1 MVVKRLQRE
10 TFVQPIGV
18 VRANA
23 GAGLVGNAVSNF
35 ADQMAQE
42 AFRKAA
48 IKAQEVGTE
57 AAASLS
63 SQSIATL
70 DPVTNKPVKYTAP
83 SGYGEVAASAYQNMI
98 KSRFEDSVKSELA
111 RKGAEFAASSA
122 SAADYKNK
130 MSSYV
135 ESMYEADG
143 EATPYSRY
151 IMEYG
156 KEYVGS
162 TYSTLAKRE
171 AEALRKKLIQSQK
184 ISLFEGESHVN
195 TLISAG
201 ADRNIIAEEIQK
213 LYIKAENLLEVE
225 GITFSEYTRRVES
238 LRGLNSLSANTAL
251 TNIFESLSDSDR
263 ELFKM
268 GLSQPSIMADL
279 SEKLGIPSL
288 VQISIS
294 AKVGASPETLIRGFE
309 AFAGF
314 REDYVESETS
324 ELTAGLAPSVVPS
337 MTSEGVNAL
346 VKDIQDPDVRNA
358 VREELMISWITKNL
372 DSAAVSAKDIDAI
385 TSIIRSEGV
394 ISYKDIEDLI
404 GGEQG
409 KRIANELKVMNPD
422 DRDALATNLEDRAA
436 ATRRLESL
444 ATSDAEQSLRRQI
457 GFLENGMDLDSDY
470 DNILNAIKSD
480 ELIDEALKER
490 LVGNLNALY
499 ADVAMRRSTDISLSI
514 EELETVR
521 DMLANPSDKGI
532 SELSENSRE
541 AYELLSKAYELEV
554 TATDRFV
561 SNRITAIQNQNTRA
575 SNELRLSV
583 IETSLDQVSAEDLEW
598 YQESTLGDTV
608 LIASEM
614 MSNPVVSSSL
624 RRGVVLPK
632 VKDAMEAAL
641 NSLDEKQLTT
651 ALQIFDQY
659 SNTTKTVNSTGELP
673 LDIMRQSLSPSAYAS
688 YRAMVYAAA
697 EQGIEPMAIALQL
710 RNYDGNIDADIKAD
724 LEIPKSAD
732 LNRVFE
738 GINISPGYR
747 QDILSML
754 RVRKALG
761 ASITEDTVT
770 SVIDGY
776 TQKMRKDSR
785 VISPR
790 VGDKSFYSRK
800 QYFSQGEIIRNREQ
814 MLDLM
819 DESGLYNH
827 LLTGGTVI
835 DQYSQVLNLMAG
847 GELAQ
852 GARAMFEALGAGDEL
867 RNRERVSD
875 DVRTRQKKRIMRAE
889 IAYRPIIQSFN
900 AGEPRY
906 EVGYMTELG
915 QFEPILINNQ
925 PYLLEKN
932 YQTETQANLRF
943 ATKNALVVANN
954 AGAPK
959 KDIAIAEINHLA
971 TLDHFDEELFLTAN
985 PLFVRKLDSLMGR
998 EEALKVF
1005 RSMKEKYEGSGQ

>member
-1 MVVKRLQRE
+1 MVVKRLQRQS
-10 TFVQPIGV
+10 FVQPIGV

-23 GAGLVGNAVSNF
+23 GGELVGQAIANF
-35 ADQMAQE
+35 ATDRANE
-42 AFRKAA
+42 AFRKAGIRA
-48 IKAQEVGTE
+48 ERIGAE

-63 SQSIATL
+63 SEAIVSI
-70 DPVTNKPVKYTAP
+70 DPETNQPVRYTP
-83 SGYGEVAASAYQNMI
+83 PVGYGEIAAASYQNMI
-98 KSRFEDSVKSELA
+98 KSRFESSVQKEIQ
-111 RKGAEFAASSA
+111 RKGTEFASSSG
-122 SAADYKNK
+122 SAANYRDN
-130 MSSYV
+130 MSSYI
-135 ESMYEADG
+135 ESMYNADG
-143 EATPYSRY
+143 NATPYSRY
-151 IMEYG
+151 ITEYG
-156 KEYVGS
+156 QEYVES
-162 TYSTLAKRE
+162 TYTTLAKKE
-171 AEALRKKLIQSQK
+171 AEAARKALITSEKVRLAEDELLIKRQ
-184 ISLFEGESHVN
+184 IAAGEDPDV
-195 TLISAG
+195 I
-201 ADRNIIAEEIQK
+201 RKFIQK
-213 LYIKAENLLEVE
+213 QYIGYEGLLEVD
-225 GITFSEYTRRVES
+225 GITATQYSAAIERTY
-238 LRGLNSLSANTAL
+238 GLNSMLGSNRL
-251 TNIFESLSDSDR
+251 IDIYVGLSDSDKAR
-263 ELFKM
+263 FKI
-268 GLSQPSIMADL
+268 GLRKPEVLAQLAIEIGEDNLTAYAIGAKIDASIPSIISALRSYDEDVLSYEESQVEEGVADL
-279 SEKLGIPSL
+279 TPNVQPFMTINGIKNLSSN
-288 VQISIS
+288 I
-294 AKVGASPETLIRGFE
+294 
-309 AFAGF
+309 
-314 REDYVESETS
+314 EDVDVRTAVNQ
-324 ELTAGLAPSVVPS
+324 ELTATWITQNLDVAGKTAADIDVI
-337 MTSEGVNAL
+337 TNAL
-346 VKDIQDPDVRNA
+346 RSDGGVDYNA
-358 VREELMISWITKNL
+358 IKE
-372 DSAAVSAKDIDAI
+372 
-385 TSIIRSEGV
+385 
-394 ISYKDIEDLI
+394 LI

-409 KRIANELKVMNPD
+409 QAIVSELKSMSSEDRSDLADTLD
-422 DRDALATNLEDRAA
+422 DRQTSLNRIEDQGERDEENRLRRSISSLPKAMNVNSEYRSQRTIINKSSLDEVKKSTLLNLLDESYTEVLRNSSKDIQLSVSELQVVSDALEDPANA
-436 ATRRLESL
+436 NFDLFSPNAKKMYETLKVSNEKFPALTR
-444 ATSDAEQSLRRQI
+444 
-457 GFLENGMDLDSDY
+457 G
-470 DNILNAIKSD
+470 
-480 ELIDEALKER
+480 
-490 LVGNLNALY
+490 
-499 ADVAMRRSTDISLSI
+499 
-514 EELETVR
+514 
-521 DMLANPSDKGI
+521 
-532 SELSENSRE
+532 
-541 AYELLSKAYELEV
+541 
-554 TATDRFV
+554 FV
-561 SNRITAIQNQNTRA
+561 SARISASQNQNKRE

-583 IETSLDQVSAEDLEW
+583 IEASLDLVSPEDLEW
-598 YQESTLGDTV
+598 YEETTLGDTV

-614 MSNPVVSSSL
+614 MSNSIVSSSL

-710 RNYDGNIDADIKAD
+710 RNYDGNLDSDIKAD

-761 ASITEDTVT
+761 ASITEATVT
-770 SVIDGY
+770 NVIDGY
-776 TQKMRKDSR
+776 TKKMREDSR

-800 QYFSQGEIIRNREQ
+800 QYFGQEEIIRNREQ

-819 DESGLYNH
+819 EESGVYNH

-835 DQYSQVLNLMAG
+835 DQYAQVLNLMAG

-852 GARAMFEALGAGDEL
+852 GARAIFEGLGAGDEL
-867 RNRERVSD
+867 LNRERVSD

-889 IAYRPIIQSFN
+889 IAYRPVIQSFN

-943 ATKNALVVANN
+943 ATKNALIVANN

-985 PLFVRKLDSLMGR
+985 PLFMRKFDSLLGR
-998 EEALKVF
+998 EEALKIF
-1005 RSMKEKYEGSGQ
+1005 RSMKEKYKGSGQ

>member
-35 ADQMAQE
+35 ANQMAEE

-83 SGYGEVAASAYQNMI
+83 SGYGEIAASAYQNMI

-111 RKGAEFAASSA
+111 RKGSEFAASSA
-122 SAADYKNK
+122 SAADYRNK

-201 ADRNIIAEEIQK
+201 EDPNIIAGEIRK
-213 LYIKAENLLEVE
+213 LYVKAENLLEVE

-238 LRGLNSLSANTAL
+238 LRGLNSLSANTSL

-268 GLSQPSIMADL
+268 GLSQPSIMADI

-288 VQISIS
+288 VQTSIA
-294 AKVGASPETLIRGFE
+294 AKAGASTETLIRGFE

-314 REDYVESETS
+314 QESYVESETS
-324 ELTAGLAPSVVPS
+324 ELTAGLVPSVVPS
-337 MTSEGVNAL
+337 MTAEGVNAL
-346 VKDIQDPDVRNA
+346 VKDIQDPDVKDA

-372 DSAAVSAKDIDAI
+372 DSAAISAEDIDAI
-385 TSIIRSEGV
+385 TSVLRSEGV
-394 ISYKDIEDLI
+394 ISYKDIENLI

-409 KRIANELKVMNPD
+409 KRVANELKLMNPD
-422 DRDALATNLEDRAA
+422 DRDALAKNLEDRAPA
-436 ATRRLESL
+436 LNRLASEAVSE
-444 ATSDAEQSLRRQI
+444 AEQILRRQI
-457 GFLENGMDLDSDY
+457 RLLPNSMNLTSDY
-470 DNILNAIKSD
+470 NKILSGINSD
-480 ELIDEALKER
+480 TSISETVKRELTGVLGE
-490 LVGNLNALY
+490 LY
-499 ADVAMRRSTDISLSI
+499 ADETMRKSEDIPLSI

-575 SNELRLSV
+575 SDQLRLSV
-583 IETSLDQVSAEDLEW
+583 IETSLDQVSSEDLEW
-598 YQESTLGDTV
+598 YQETTLGDTV
-608 LIASEM
+608 LVASEM

-632 VKDAMEAAL
+632 VKDALEAAL
-641 NSLDEKQLTT
+641 NSLDEKQLIT

-710 RNYDGNIDADIKAD
+710 RNYDGNLDSDIKAD

-770 SVIDGY
+770 NVIDSY
-776 TQKMRKDSR
+776 TKKMRKDSR

-800 QYFSQGEIIRNREQ
+800 QYFGQEEIIRNREQ

-819 DESGLYNH
+819 EKSGIYNH

-835 DQYSQVLNLMAG
+835 DQYAQVLNLMAG

-852 GARAMFEALGAGDEL
+852 GARAILEGFGAGDEL
-867 RNRERVSD
+867 LNRERVSD

-889 IAYRPIIQSFN
+889 IAYRPIISSFN

-971 TLDHFDEELFLTAN
+971 TLDHFDEGLFLTAN
-985 PLFVRKLDSLMGR
+985 PLFLRKLDSLMGR